1 MMKEYKNLIRS
12 GESSDLGAAIQNLI
26 NDNLRNIQTAFL
38 AEIVA
43 IENNRIDISPIL
55 RKDAKEKVLTI
66 NNCLVAFNYSQHWSI
81 QHKLKIGDI
90 GIALVMQ
97 NDISSYKEQGK
108 GGINATRRFKDAND
122 AIYIPLSLYNSFSN
136 DAINYQVKDLS
147 EKCLFEF
154 TNDFDCN
161 LKAIN
166 TTSEAQKNTNITSG
180 ENLTINTQGKNTL
193 NSEQDTEIQAKAN
206 IKAQAMANIEAQAQ
220 ANITIQAQTMASIQA
235 PQVSIQSQGSLALQG
250 GTLNIAS
257 SASSLKAELT
267 KLANLL
273 EGLASGMTAPDGH
286 GHASQTAPS
295 SIGKFSAWASGLSS
309 LLE

>member
-12 GESSDLGAAIQNLI
+12 GESSDLGTAIQNLI

-43 IENNRIDISPIL
+43 IENNRIDITPIL
-55 RKDAKEKVLTI
+55 RKDAKEQVLTI

-97 NDISSYKEQGK
+97 NDISRYKEQGK

-180 ENLTINTQGKNTL
+180 ENLTINTKGKNAI
-193 NSEQDTEIQAKAN
+193 NSEQDTEIQAMAN
-206 IKAQAMANIEAQAQ
+206 IKAQAQASITIKAQA
-220 ANITIQAQTMASIQA
+220 MASIQA

-273 EGLASGMTAPDGH
+273 ESLASGMTGADGH

-295 SIGKFSAWASGLSS
+295 SVGKFSAWASGLSG

>member
-1 MMKEYKNLIRS
+1 MREYQNLIKS
-12 GESSDLGAAIQNLI
+12 GESSDLGTAIQNLI

-38 AEIVA
+38 AEIVT
-43 IENNRIDISPIL
+43 INRNTLDIRPIL
-55 RKDAKEKVLTI
+55 RKSSDEKILTI
-66 NNCLVAFNYSQHWSI
+66 NNCLIAFNYSQNWSI
-81 QHKLKIGDI
+81 QHKLKVGDI
-90 GIALVMQ
+90 GIALVIQ

-136 DAINYQVKDLS
+136 DDINYQVKDLS

-180 ENLTINTQGKNTL
+180 ENLTINTKGKNII
-193 NSEQDTEIQAKAN
+193 NSEQDTEILVNAN
-206 IKAQAMANIEAQAQ
+206 IKAQAQASITIKAQA
-220 ANITIQAQTMASIQA
+220 MASIQA

-273 EGLASGMTAPDGH
+273 ESLASGMTGADGH

-295 SIGKFSAWASGLSS
+295 SVGKFSAWASGLSG

>member
-1 MMKEYKNLIRS
+1 MKEYQNLIKS
-12 GESSDLGAAIQNLI
+12 GESSDLGTAIQNLI

-55 RKDAKEKVLTI
+55 RRDAKEQVLTI

-81 QHKLKIGDI
+81 QHKLKIGDV

-180 ENLTINTQGKNTL
+180 ENLTINTKGKNAI
-193 NSEQDTEIQAKAN
+193 NSEQDTEIQAMAN
-206 IKAQAMANIEAQAQ
+206 IKAQAQASITIKAQA
-220 ANITIQAQTMASIQA
+220 MASIQA

-273 EGLASGMTAPDGH
+273 ESLASGMTGADGH

-295 SIGKFSAWASGLSS
+295 SVGKFSAWASGLSG

>member
-1 MMKEYKNLIRS
+1 MKEYKNLIRS
-12 GESSDLGAAIQNLI
+12 GESSDLGTAIQNLI
-26 NDNLRNIQTAFL
+26 NDNLKNIQTAFL

-180 ENLTINTQGKNTL
+180 ENLTINTKGKNTL
-193 NSEQDTEIQAKAN
+193 NSEQDTEILAKAN
-206 IKAQAMANIEAQAQ
+206 IKAQAQ
-220 ANITIQAQTMASIQA
+220 ANITINAQTMASIQA